1 MVFRLLLATLGSPA
15 PALRGGAFVRF
26 TCVLFACGLA
36 ATARPAR
43 AQLSES
49 RAGLLAEP
57 IGYTQ
62 VADAF
67 EEGDPVDI
75 QVSLGFEH
83 RESASSIE
91 RETIDSLST
100 DGRSNRNFILVA
112 EHESVLNELALQL
125 DIGVYHDVMLSFRL
139 PVVLGEDQALRPLPG
154 EACTPANSSNG
165 CTSLREP
172 SASGAE
178 TPLFD
183 LSQPLASAHRSGVPA
198 LELDAA
204 WAVTNQYRASHFPT
218 WVLRAGLA
226 IDIGRVRAACTGG
239 DCEPGIARGTDRFT
253 LESRWSYRLRYFEP
267 LFGVAHA
274 LQWIARGDDLF
285 RPDVAGAVDPD
296 PPSTTTMTVG
306 TAFIP
311 WEDRGRFQ
319 RVELDLIG
327 KAAFVSA
334 GQDYSPLFDA
344 LGSSS
349 NEHLQAG
356 TDPSVAPRFLGLTHV
371 DGHAQLGLELAA
383 VVRAAR
389 YVSFAL
395 AGGLSHLTAHLLT
408 SAQACNTGAS
418 PRGDDDPR
426 RGGCSDGLA
435 NPLYRPVIDTPGQRF
450 RMVSE
455 VGWHLATSAMGR
467 F

>member
-1 MVFRLLLATLGSPA
+1 MVPRPLFVTHCLLGALLGACALLA
-15 PALRGGAFVRF
+15 PALAV
-26 TCVLFACGLA
+26 
-36 ATARPAR
+36 
-43 AQLSES
+43 AQSTES

-57 IGYTQ
+57 IGYTN

-67 EEGDPVDI
+67 EEGDPIDV

-91 RETIDSLST
+91 REIVDYWSI
-100 DGRSNRNFILVA
+100 DGRSNRNFIQVA
-112 EHESVLNELALQL
+112 EHESALNELALQL
-125 DIGVYHDVMLSFRL
+125 DVGVYHDVMISVRL
-139 PVVLGEDQALRPLPG
+139 PVVLGEDQELRPLPG
-154 EACTPANSSNG
+154 AACSPDNSSEG
-165 CTSLREP
+165 CRGLLEP
-172 SASGAE
+172 SAAGAP

-183 LSQPLASAHRSGVPA
+183 LAQPLSSAHRSGSPGI
-198 LELDAA
+198 ELGAA
-204 WAVTNQYRASHFPT
+204 WSVTNQYRASHLPT
-218 WVLRAGLA
+218 WVLRATA
-226 IDIGRVRAACTGG
+226 MIETGRVRAACTGG
-239 DCEPGIARGTDRFT
+239 NCEPGIARGTNRLT

-267 LFGVAHA
+267 LFGVAQTF
-274 LQWIARGDDLF
+274 QWIARGDGLF
-285 RPDVAGAVDPD
+285 RPGATTAGMVDAD
-296 PPSTTTMTVG
+296 PPWTTALTLG

-319 RVELDLIG
+319 RVELDLTG
-327 KAAFVSA
+327 KAAFVGA
-334 GQDYSPLFDA
+334 GRDYSPLFDA

-349 NEHLQAG
+349 NEHLQTPDDGA
-356 TDPSVAPRFLGLTHV
+356 PSLSAPFVGLTQV

-408 SAQACNTGAS
+408 GAQACDAS
-418 PRGDDDPR
+418 SSAGGTR
-426 RGGCSDGLA
+426 RGGCPEGIV
-435 NPLYRPVIDTPGQRF
+435 NPLYRAVIDTPGQRF

-455 VGWHLATSAMGR
+455 VSWHLSTSAMGR